1 MEHTAAILLR
11 KTLWSETSLIV
22 TWLTESLGTV
32 KTAVRGARQ
41 PRSTFAGKL
50 DLFFRAEIS
59 FVENTKG
66 DLHVLREVHVE
77 QAFDATAAGTGGVY
91 LAGYFAE
98 LAGMAAPAMHP
109 AAEIFD
115 LLLRGLGHLQKGGAN
130 LKALHHFERQ
140 LCQILGIHDASG
152 GVSTAEA
159 IASLYGQALPSREA
173 ALRFLH

>member
-109 AAEIFD
+109 APEIFD

-159 IASLYGQALPSREA
+159 IASLYGQVLPSREA